1 MIASAGVQSWNW
13 KNMLITLE
21 VQRSTWTQGWYF
33 LKYITGFMI
42 CYVKDWGD
50 VYDLQLESAVSNCAV
65 HCHMMTS
72 RQQFRM
78 NKLACRFHLISCI
91 KTTHQTTAD
100 RGHLQSRYPIP
111 IYINMEENPA
121 LATWWPVNYQAAQT
135 SPKTESW
142 CRAKLPEI
150 CGGCGKWAHG
160 ATHAVG
166 REAAWHVPKTS
177 KSSEGRLGYVG
188 VHVSVKC
195 V

>member
-1 MIASAGVQSWNW
+1 MLKRLTTGIG
-13 KNMLITLE
+13 KNELCSSL
-21 VQRSTWTQGWYF
+21 S
-33 LKYITGFMI
+33 
-42 CYVKDWGD
+42 
-50 VYDLQLESAVSNCAV
+50 YDDFPTTVPHEQIG
-65 HCHMMTS
+65 
-72 RQQFRM
+72 
-78 NKLACRFHLISCI
+78 FHLISCI

-100 RGHLQSRYPIP
+100 RGHLQSRCPICTD
-111 IYINMEENPA
+111 MEENPA

-150 CGGCGKWAHG
+150 CGGCGKWANG

-188 VHVSVKC
+188 VHVSLKC